1 MRTHIVRRR
10 LAHGAVVAAS
20 AALLAACGQH
30 PGANPTDTG
39 NGSIGQAPGY
49 KVGLALISD
58 GTNVVRV
65 GDQKVIF
72 PTTVADAVFS
82 ADGSRI
88 AFVNGDGN
96 IATARPDG
104 KGLKVLTAKAAGV
117 VRSRP
122 TWSGTGVVFTERAGN
137 GAAIL
142 KSVASNTAGTFYN
155 EPGEQDADMGVDGD
169 NGGGDKQVGSNASAV
184 ATGPGREAAFQRAG
198 SKGPEV
204 WVSDQNQREPY
215 QSKLIDGS
223 EPALSSDGMR
233 VAFVGPAGQVEVV
246 DAVKEKAAPVQITFG
261 ATSPTHLIW
270 TPDGRIAYSTPTGV
284 ESVAATVAAGATS
297 NPPTSISST
306 PGVVTF
312 LPAPRDKVTRIVG
325 TDPVEVAVAASQAVW
340 PTRDTA
346 PLVQG
351 VRSGAYTVLLTGT
364 TNLPTVLAGAQM
376 VDGGP
381 LLLTKGSTL
390 DTRTAAEL
398 KRVLGRVGP
407 DVPQPTVTIVG
418 GTDVVP
424 TQAEAAVNAMG
435 YLTERTT
442 APDPIAMAATVSGR
456 PDLAEAVFLVD
467 AADTPTYLSAISDL
481 GSASQQAVLLTNGP
495 TMPDKVKTFLN
506 GIDASRVKVYPL
518 DAAAQAA
525 VASSWSGKPALK
537 VTTLTGNV
545 TGTLLGRF
553 SATAAGVVVVDKSN
567 LTDILTAIGLA
578 RTYGAPVLAVDPA
591 AGLDDAVKAWLDASS
606 AVVDKAFIVDSK
618 GVLGADLERTLGGLV
633 AGPLGATTVTNPKT
647 TTT

>member
-10 LAHGAVVAAS
+10 LAHAAVVAAS

-30 PGANPTDTG
+30 PGANNPGDNG

-58 GTNVVRV
+58 GTNIVRV
-65 GDQKVIF
+65 GDQKVTF
-72 PTTVADAVFS
+72 PTTVTDAVFS

-104 KGLKVLTAKAAGV
+104 KSLKVLTTKVAGA

-122 TWSGTGVVFTERAGN
+122 AWTGGTVVFTERTGNGAALLKSIAGN
-137 GAAIL
+137 GA
-142 KSVASNTAGTFYN
+142 STYYD
-155 EPGEQDADMGVDGD
+155 EPGERDAWMGETGSDAPD
-169 NGGGDKQVGSNASAV
+169 DKQLGSNASV
-184 ATGPGREAAFQRAG
+184 APPGPGREAAFQHAG

-204 WVSDQNQREPY
+204 WVSDQNQRTPM
-215 QSKLIDGS
+215 QSKLVDGS

-233 VAFVGPAGQVEVV
+233 VAFVDPGGQIKVI
-246 DAVKEKAAPVQITFG
+246 DAKTDNATAVQITFG

-284 ESVAATVAAGATS
+284 ESVAASVAAGAST
-297 NPPTSISST
+297 NPPISLSAT

-312 LPAPRDKVTRIVG
+312 LPSPRDKVTRIVG
-325 TDPVEVAVAASQAVW
+325 TDPVEASIAASQAVW
-340 PTRDTA
+340 PNRDTA

-351 VRSGAYTVLLTGT
+351 MRSGAYTVLLTGT

-398 KRVLGRVGP
+398 KRVLGQVGP
-407 DVPQPTVTIVG
+407 QVPQPTVSILG
-418 GTDVVP
+418 GTDVVSA
-424 TQAEAAVNAMG
+424 QAESAIRAMG

-456 PDLAEAVFLVD
+456 PNIAEAVYLVD
-467 AADTPTYLSAISDL
+467 AADTSTYLSAISDL
-481 GSASQQAVLLTNGP
+481 GLGSRQSVLLTNGS

-506 GIDASRVKVYPL
+506 GIDTSRVKVYPL

-525 VASSWSGKPALK
+525 VASSWAGKPALK
-537 VTTLTGNV
+537 VTAMTDNPAGA
-545 TGTLLGRF
+545 LLGRY
-553 SATAAGVVVVDKSN
+553 SASASGVVVVDKSN
-567 LTDILTAIGLA
+567 VTDVLIAIGLA
-578 RTYGAPVLAVDPA
+578 RTYGAPVVAIDPA
-591 AGLDDAVKAWLDASS
+591 VGLDDTVKAWLDVSS
-606 AVVDKAFIVDSK
+606 AAVDKAFIVDSK
-618 GVLGADLERTLGGLV
+618 GVFGADLEHTLSGLA
-633 AGPLGATTVTNPKT
+633 AGPLGATTVTNPKAAA
-647 TTT
+647 